1 MAAAADLPPVEDL
14 TGTCWRDD
22 LWLQTYGLLTHL
34 TALDYFALSPFYDA
48 ASNNEVARQRGMRLE
63 QLP

>member
-1 MAAAADLPPVEDL
+1 MVATSATDTPDL

-22 LWLQTYGLLTHL
+22 LWLQMYGLLSYA
-34 TALDYFALSPFYDA
+34 TALDYFAVSPFYDRS
-48 ASNNEVARQRGMRLE
+48 SNNEAARQRGMRLE

>member
-48 ASNNEVARQRGMRLE
+48 ASNNEVARQRGLRLE